1 MVQTPVREQETPT
14 RAVDLAA
21 ILPYA
26 VDCTVLTPSG
36 TVLAKGRAAPRHQDH
51 LEQAYKVRLTQ
62 IEPAGVL
69 EALVYGDHPNIVLR
83 TETAAEV
90 HLRIDHITG
99 PPPQREFFCQL
110 AS

>member
-1 MVQTPVREQETPT
+1 MVQTPAQELET
-14 RAVDLAA
+14 RARVVDLAA

-26 VDCTVLTPSG
+26 IDCTVLTPSG
-36 TVLAKGRAAPRHQDH
+36 TVLAKGRAAPRQQDH

-69 EALVYGDHPNIVLR
+69 EAMVYGDHPDIVLR

-110 AS
+110 AP